1 MYLRELLFK
10 NAGTGDDHIAAWK
23 YEYGEFASVSSQDF
37 YNDIN
42 RAEGFWRSRKTDR
55 KKNIAIV
62 AENSYAYFVQLL
74 GIMLSGETAVPINQN
89 YPADELTEFLFELD
103 IDEVLADDDWAYELR
118 DLPIAETIKIIVLDE
133 AFAPSI
139 NTGYKDN
146 NGEEDTV
153 LMLLSS
159 GTSGKSKAV
168 ELSQKNLTTSCMRFA
183 SIDKS
188 RVKTTLQVLPLY
200 HIGGVILSLE
210 ELAQGNTIVI
220 SSAKYYLMQV
230 GQAEFEKLIMVPS
243 MAKNLFD
250 KAVDREDLEEG
261 ICHVKEILCV
271 GAALSKETTNEMLRR
286 SIRPW
291 VYYGM
296 TETTGTVSCD
306 GPYKEGA
313 CGIVAGHNEVR
324 INDNGEILI
333 RGDNVTKGYYKNSAE
348 TKKILVDG
356 WLNTGDVGEIDEEGY
371 LFLRGRTKSII
382 ILANGENV
390 SPEELEEKIQKCD
403 LVEEVLVYG
412 KESVI
417 AAKVYCNVDNEDTRS
432 AVKAFIRTLNKSLPT
447 TKKIKDIE
455 FSDAPL
461 PKSSLGKIKRG
472 N

>member
-10 NAGTGDDHIAAWK
+10 DAECDGVAAWK
-23 YEYGEFASVSSQDF
+23 YEYGEFSPVSTQDF
-37 YNDIN
+37 HDDIN
-42 RAEGFWRSRKTDR
+42 RSEGFWRSRKMGKR
-55 KKNIAIV
+55 KKIAVV
-62 AENSYAYFVQLL
+62 AENSYTYFVQLL

-89 YPADELTEFLFELD
+89 YPADELTEFLSELD
-103 IDEVLADDDWAYELR
+103 IDEVLADDDWADELR
-118 DLPIAETIKIIVLDE
+118 SLSIADTLKITVLDE
-133 AFAPSI
+133 AFVSDI
-139 NTGYKDN
+139 NTGYRDDVN
-146 NGEEDTV
+146 EEDTV

-168 ELSQKNLTTSCMRFA
+168 ELSQKNLTASSRRFA
-183 SIDKS
+183 GADKEPA
-188 RVKTTLQVLPLY
+188 KTTLQVLPLY
-200 HIGGVILSLE
+200 HIGGVLLSIE
-210 ELAQGNTIVI
+210 ELARGNTLVI

-230 GQAEFEKLIMVPS
+230 GLAGFDKFIMVPA

-261 ICHVKEILCV
+261 LGHVKEILCV
-271 GAALSKETTNEMLRR
+271 GAALSKETADEMLRR
-286 SIRPW
+286 GIRPW

-313 CGIVAGHNEVR
+313 CGIIAHHNQVR
-324 INDNGEILI
+324 INETGEILI
-333 RGDNVTKGYYKNSAE
+333 KGDNVTRGYYKNPVE
-348 TKKILVDG
+348 TEKVFVDG
-356 WLNTGDVGEIDEEGY
+356 WLNTGDIGEIDEEGY

-390 SPEELEEKIQKCD
+390 SPEELEEKILKCD

-412 KESVI
+412 KESII
-417 AAKVYCNVDNEDTRS
+417 AARVYCPDSSEDTQSQVRS
-432 AVKAFIRTLNKSLPT
+432 FFRMLNKSLPT

-472 N
+472 K